1 MEQKKVTYT
10 GLDTEDVTQM
20 LEEGN
25 RKQAEKGWQEYGWT
39 WLQLLHRPG
48 DLCPGRARR
57 GRRPGPGRGRRI
69 VLPPLPIPP
78 PRRLSMVIGL
88 IVGILFC
95 AGVLFFQHRN
105 KDQ

>member
-25 RKQAEKGWQEYGWT
+25 RKQAEKRLAGVPGGHA
-39 WLQLLHRPG
+39 QLLHRPG
-48 DLCPGRARR
+48 DLCPGASPTRTKTWTWTGKENSPA
-57 GRRPGPGRGRRI
+57 
-69 VLPPLPIPP
+69 PLPIPP

>member
-25 RKQAEKGWQEYGWT
+25 RKQAEKGWQ
-39 WLQLLHRPG
+39 